1 MKIFTPEDA
10 KQKKLT
16 SIPDFVYQAFNNL
29 LTRNYDAYS
38 ITISQSEVIQEIL
51 RLCNSELTRETIFK
65 NRWLNVEEEYRQN
78 GWEVS
83 YDKPGFNESG
93 SAFFIFKPKKK
104 CCD

>member
-29 LTRNYDAYS
+29 LVRNYDAYR
-38 ITISQSEVIQEIL
+38 ITISQNEVIQEIL

-65 NRWLNVEEEYRQN
+65 NRWLDVEEEYRKN
-78 GWEVS
+78 GWEVE
-83 YDKPGFNESG
+83 YDKPGLGESYP
-93 SAFFIFKPKKK
+93 AIFIFKPKKK
-104 CCD
+104 